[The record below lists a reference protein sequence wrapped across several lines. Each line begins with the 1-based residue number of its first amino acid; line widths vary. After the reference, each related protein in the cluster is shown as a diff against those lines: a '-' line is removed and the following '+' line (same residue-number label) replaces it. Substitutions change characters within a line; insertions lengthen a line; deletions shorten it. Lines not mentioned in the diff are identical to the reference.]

1 MEQRERGEGEG
12 MKIGA
17 AFPSK
22 YVKAADLNGREVQCI
37 ISHVKIEDVGGEEDK
52 PVLYF
57 KEKSKGVV
65 LNRTN
70 ATAIAMKYGDDTD
83 DWNDKPIL
91 VYPDTTMFQGKMV
104 DCIRMRVPALPA
116 SPEVDLPF

>member
-1 MEQRERGEGEG
+1 

-22 YVKAADLNGREVQCI
+22 YIKAADLGGKEFTLQI
-37 ISHVKIEDVGGEEDK
+37 ATVKIEDVGGQNNEEDR

-57 KEKSKGVV
+57 VGRQKGVV

-70 ATAIAMKYGDDTD
+70 ATAIAHRYGDDTD
-83 DWNDKPIL
+83 EWANKEVII
-91 VYPDTTMFQGKMV
+91 YPDTTMFQGKMV
-104 DCIRMRVPALPA
+104 DCIRMRVPAQPA
-116 SPEVDLPF
+116 DPNDSSGLPF

>member
-1 MEQRERGEGEG
+1 
-12 MKIGA
+12 MKIGQ

-22 YVKAADLNGREVQCI
+22 YIKAADLGGKEHTLTI
-37 ISHVKIEDVGGEEDK
+37 AGVKIEDVGGQGSEEDK

-57 KEKSKGVV
+57 TNKAKGCV

-70 ATAIAMKYGDDTD
+70 AMSIAAKYGEDTEN
-83 DWNDKPIL
+83 WVDKHVI

-104 DCIRMRVPALPA
+104 DCIRMRVPVQQADA
-116 SPEVDLPF
+116 TEEIPF